1 LAQRF
6 TRSEAGRILGL
17 EPSRLRYWERLR
29 LVRPQAR
36 WGERFYGFGDLIALQ
51 TIRRLIASRV
61 PAKRLR
67 RAVTS
72 LEQQFGAAQLA
83 LEQLT
88 LVGYGRRVAVVPPG
102 GNTPID
108 PLSRQWLLPFER
120 ELRSGELRPM
130 ASRTAED
137 LFQTALDCES
147 DPKLLAEAVDNYR
160 RVIHL
165 VPGWLEAHIN
175 LGVVLY
181 QLGRVEDAQSAFHAA
196 VRLDPESG
204 IARYNLGCVL
214 EEGGDIGQSI
224 EHLKRAEELMPTHA
238 DVHFNLAL
246 AYEKHGERPD
256 ARQQWILY
264 LRYAPNGPW
273 AEQARARLRQYS
285 TRGKRNPPIP
295 FPKKA

>member
-6 TRSEAGRILGL
+6 TRSEASRILGL
-17 EPSRLRYWERLR
+17 DPSRLRYWERLR

-51 TIRRLIASRV
+51 TIQRLIAGRV
-61 PAKRLR
+61 PAKRVR

-72 LEQQFGAAQLA
+72 LEEEFGATQLA

-102 GNTPID
+102 GSAPID
-108 PLSRQWLLPFER
+108 PLSRQWFLPFER
-120 ELRSGELRPM
+120 EVRSGELRPM

-137 LFQTALDCES
+137 LFQAALDCES
-147 DPKLLAEAVDNYR
+147 NPELLAEAVDNYR
-160 RVIHL
+160 RVIQL

-181 QLGRVEDAQSAFHAA
+181 QLGRVEEAQSAFRAA
-196 VRLDPESG
+196 VRLDPQSG

-214 EEGGDIGQSI
+214 EEQGDIGQAL
-224 EHLKRAEELMPTHA
+224 EHLQLAEELMPTHA

-246 AYEKHGERPD
+246 AYEKHGERLH
-256 ARQQWILY
+256 AREQWILY
-264 LRYAPNGPW
+264 LRYAPSGPW

-285 TRGKRNPPIP
+285 NQKRNAPIP

>member
-29 LVRPQAR
+29 LVRPYAR
-36 WGERFYGFGDLIALQ
+36 WGEHFYGFDDLIALQ
-51 TIRRLIASRV
+51 AIQRLIESRV
-61 PAKRLR
+61 PARRLR

-72 LEQQFGAAQLA
+72 LEEQLGARQLP

-102 GNTPID
+102 GSTPFD
-108 PLSRQWLLPFER
+108 PLSRQWLFPFEC

-130 ASRTAED
+130 AARTAED
-137 LFQTALDCES
+137 LFQAALDCES
-147 DPKLLAEAVDNYR
+147 NPQLLAEAVDNYR
-160 RVIHL
+160 RVIEL
-165 VPGWLEAHIN
+165 VPSWLEAHIN

-181 QLGRVEDAQSAFHAA
+181 QLGQVEDAQSAFDAA

-214 EEGGDIGQSI
+214 EERGDIVRAI
-224 EHLKRAEELMPTHA
+224 EHLKWAEELMPTYA

-246 AYEKHGERPD
+246 AYEKHGELLR
-256 ARQQWILY
+256 AREQWILY

-273 AEQARARLRQYS
+273 AEHARARLRQS
-285 TRGKRNPPIP
+285 SHGKGNRPIP